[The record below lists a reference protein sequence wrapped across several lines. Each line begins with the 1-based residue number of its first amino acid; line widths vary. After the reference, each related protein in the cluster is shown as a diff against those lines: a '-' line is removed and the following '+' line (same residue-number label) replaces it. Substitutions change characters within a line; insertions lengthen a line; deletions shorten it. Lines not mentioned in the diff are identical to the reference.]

1 MFIREGIFRRAT
13 RHNLGPLPVQNA
25 DLQKYIIDRQ
35 VIFSQNSYFTLWYF
49 KYKKKSYK
57 VKVYKTHRLTALF

>member
-1 MFIREGIFRRAT
+1 MWYLTLCYKYVDKFIKTMFIREGIFRRAT

-35 VIFSQNSYFTLWYF
+35 VIFSQNSYFTL
-49 KYKKKSYK
+49 
-57 VKVYKTHRLTALF
+57 